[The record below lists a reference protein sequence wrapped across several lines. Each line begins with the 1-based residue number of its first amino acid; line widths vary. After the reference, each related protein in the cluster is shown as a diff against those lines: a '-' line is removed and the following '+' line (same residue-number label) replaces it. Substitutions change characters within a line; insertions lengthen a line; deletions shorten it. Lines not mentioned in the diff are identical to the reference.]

1 MRKPLCKAFVVSR
14 PSTQGTILPG
24 PLRPWSCT
32 PGSQLCLPQPMS
44 HGDTMQRAHFPLF
57 LDLTPLKDND
67 EGQKGKVE
75 QNLSNSWKYAAE
87 NNEMF

>member
-1 MRKPLCKAFVVSR
+1 
-14 PSTQGTILPG
+14 
-24 PLRPWSCT
+24 
-32 PGSQLCLPQPMS
+32 MS